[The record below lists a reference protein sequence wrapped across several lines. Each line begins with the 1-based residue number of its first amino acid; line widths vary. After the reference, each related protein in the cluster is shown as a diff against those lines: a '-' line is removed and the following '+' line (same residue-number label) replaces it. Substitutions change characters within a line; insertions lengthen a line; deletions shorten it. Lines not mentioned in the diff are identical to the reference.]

1 MRPWEL
7 SRWEQDGSRLSVM
20 AKLDPV
26 PAVPRHVAII
36 MDGNGRWAKQHHLPR
51 LSGHEAG
58 RKSVKQVVQ
67 AAMDHGV
74 KYLTLYAF
82 SVENWQRPREE
93 VQGLMGLLRG
103 VIREELNEMGK
114 EGIRLRTIGR
124 KQDLPDAVREELEAA
139 IEKTKNNNRLDL
151 ILALSYGSRVE
162 ITEAVQ
168 SIAREVKAGSIDPE
182 KIKEET
188 VSSHLYTK
196 DIPDPDLL
204 IRTSG
209 EMRVSNFL
217 LWQISYAEIHVT
229 PVLWPDFGKKE
240 FGEALGDYARRERRF
255 GGL

>member
-1 MRPWEL
+1 M
-7 SRWEQDGSRLSVM
+7 
-20 AKLDPV
+20 
-26 PAVPRHVAII
+26 AII

-67 AAMDHGV
+67 AAIDHGV

-103 VIREELNEMGK
+103 VIREELSEMGK

-124 KQDLPDAVREELEAA
+124 RQDLPSAVGEELEAA
-139 IEKTKNNNRLDL
+139 IEKTKNNARLDL

-168 SIAREVKAGSIDPE
+168 SIAREVKNGGLDPE
-182 KIKEET
+182 KINEKT
-188 VSSHLYTK
+188 VSAHLYTH

-240 FGEALGDYARRERRF
+240 FSEALADFARRERRF

>member
-1 MRPWEL
+1 MGKP
-7 SRWEQDGSRLSVM
+7 G
-20 AKLDPV
+20 AA

-36 MDGNGRWAKQHHLPR
+36 MDGNGRWAQQHHLPR

-67 AAMDHGV
+67 AAMDNGV

-103 VIREELNEMGK
+103 VIREELSEMGK

-124 KQDLPDAVREELEAA
+124 RQDLPEAVREELEAA
-139 IEKTKNNNRLDL
+139 IEKTKTHDRLDL

-168 SIAREVKAGSIDPE
+168 SIAREVKAGALDPE
-182 KIKEET
+182 NIREET
-188 VSSHLYTK
+188 VASHLYTK

-240 FGEALGDYARRERRF
+240 FADALADYARRERRF

>member
-1 MRPWEL
+1 
-7 SRWEQDGSRLSVM
+7 M
-20 AKLDPV
+20 AKPPLS

-67 AAMDHGV
+67 AAIDHGV

-124 KQDLPDAVREELEAA
+124 RQDLPEAVREELEAA
-139 IEKTKNNNRLDL
+139 IEKTQNNTRLDL

-168 SIAREVKAGSIDPE
+168 SIAREVKAGSLDPE

-188 VSSHLYTK
+188 VSLHLYTK

-240 FGEALGDYARRERRF
+240 FGEALADYARRERRF

>member
-1 MRPWEL
+1 MGKTGAA
-7 SRWEQDGSRLSVM
+7 S
-20 AKLDPV
+20 
-26 PAVPRHVAII
+26 AVPRHVAII
-36 MDGNGRWAKQHHLPR
+36 MDGNGRWAQQHHLPR

-67 AAMDHGV
+67 AAIDHGV
-74 KYLTLYAF
+74 QYLTLYAF

-103 VIREELNEMGK
+103 VIREELSEMGK

-124 KQDLPDAVREELEAA
+124 RQDLPAAVREELEAA
-139 IEKTKNNNRLDL
+139 IEKTKQNTRLDL

-168 SIAREVKAGSIDPE
+168 SIAREVKAGVLDPE
-182 KIKEET
+182 GIQEET
-188 VSSHLYTK
+188 LSAYLYTK

-217 LWQISYAEIHVT
+217 LWQISYAEIYVT
-229 PVLWPDFGKKE
+229 PVLWPNFGKKE
-240 FGEALGDYARRERRF
+240 FADALGDYARRERRF

>member
-1 MRPWEL
+1 
-7 SRWEQDGSRLSVM
+7 M
-20 AKLDPV
+20 AKPPLS

-67 AAMDHGV
+67 AAIDHGV

-124 KQDLPDAVREELEAA
+124 RQDLPEAVREELEAA
-139 IEKTKNNNRLDL
+139 IEKTQNHTRLDL

-162 ITEAVQ
+162 ITEMVQ
-168 SIAREVKAGSIDPE
+168 SIAREVKAGSLDPE
-182 KIKEET
+182 KINEKT
-188 VSSHLYTK
+188 VTSHLYTK

-240 FGEALGDYARRERRF
+240 FGEALADYARRERRF